1 MEQFF
6 QVGIYSNTHGVRAE
20 IKVFPTTDDP
30 RRFKKLKSVIMRAD
44 RAPEM
49 TLEIESVRY
58 QKQFVLLKFKG
69 IDNINDIER
78 YKGAGLWVP
87 RKDAVPLGPDE
98 YFIADLIG
106 LTIVDEDGNELGK
119 LTEVLQT
126 GANDVY
132 VCDNGEREILLPYIK
147 DCVLNVDVE
156 KGVMTVHVME
166 GLLDL

>member
-6 QVGIYSNTHGVRAE
+6 QVGIYSNTHGVRGE

-30 RRFKKLKSVIMRAD
+30 RRFKKLKQVILRAD
-44 RAPEM
+44 RTEM
-49 TLEIESVRY
+49 TLQIESVRY

-87 RKDAVPLGPDE
+87 RKDAVPLGKNE
-98 YFIADLIG
+98 FFIADLIG
-106 LTIVDEDGNELGK
+106 MTILDEAGNQLGT

-132 VCDNGEREILLPYIK
+132 VCTNSEREILLPNIDDCIK
-147 DCVLNVDVE
+147 TVDVE
-156 KGVMTVHVME
+156 QGVMTVHLME